1 MQNVHIF
8 LNKHKRERVFFSFPP
23 KSGIPSENIADM
35 PPADTVCVFFQDLHH
50 QEANFLQD
58 SDTHLSSGRLLKA
71 CFLENQYVSSN
82 TFSPSDSVCSR
93 STSYSS
99 YSKAFSWQ
107 QKHSIAFVEIV
118 QCPHLHQLRV

>member
-23 KSGIPSENIADM
+23 NSGIPSENIADM
-35 PPADTVCVFFQDLHH
+35 PPGNTVCVFFQDLHH

-58 SDTHLSSGRLLKA
+58 SDTHLSSGCLLKA

-82 TFSPSDSVCSR
+82 TFR
-93 STSYSS
+93 QATL
-99 YSKAFSWQ
+99 
-107 QKHSIAFVEIV
+107 FVQGAHRIRHTPKPFRGNKNI
-118 QCPHLHQLRV
+118 Q